1 MESRGSD
8 KGAGD
13 ERVSDVRLALGFA
26 HACLHLPRI
35 TSLRLI
41 QPRIDINQAAQAA
54 LSFEQKSFQKATERV
69 RPFRPYFEK
78 GKPC

>member
-1 MESRGSD
+1 MEGRGPD
-8 KGAGD
+8 KDPGD
-13 ERVSDVRLALGFA
+13 ERVSDVRLVLCLGL
-26 HACLHLPRI
+26 HAYTSPRI

-69 RPFRPYFEK
+69 RPP
-78 GKPC
+78 PVT